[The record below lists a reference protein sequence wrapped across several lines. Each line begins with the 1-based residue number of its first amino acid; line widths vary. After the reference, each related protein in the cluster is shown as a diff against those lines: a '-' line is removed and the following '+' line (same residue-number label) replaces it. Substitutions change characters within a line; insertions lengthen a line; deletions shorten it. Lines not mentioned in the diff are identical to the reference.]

1 MRSTKEDHTAL
12 AAALHTARRANAPAA
27 PGASPADAPVLT
39 ERIGFFLVPNFSMM
53 ALSSATEPLRAAN
66 RMSGKPLY
74 SWHLISADGE
84 AVSSSSGFALV
95 PEAAMT
101 SAPDLSRLFV
111 VASIGVS
118 DYRSRPVFD
127 FLRRFAATGRPLG
140 AISLGTMIL
149 ARAGLLDRRRCTIH
163 WEALKPLADEFPTLQ
178 ITRDLYCIDGDRLT
192 CGGGTAAIDMM
203 LDLIARQHGQQLAAD
218 VADQFLHT
226 RIRTSQDSQRMA
238 IQWRYSVE
246 DRRIVNAIALMEQN
260 VERPLPVQTIA
271 SLVGISPRQ
280 FERIWLRHFNVRPS
294 QFYVELRLRAAHKLL
309 HESTCSLFD
318 IAMQCGFASAS
329 HLGRCYRKM
338 FSRTPGQ
345 ERASAQQSANFDKA
359 EKAPSR
365 ASPDSARRA

>member
-1 MRSTKEDHTAL
+1 MRSKNEDRPSL
-12 AAALHTARRANAPAA
+12 AAALHTVRRAQASPGDAPAL
-27 PGASPADAPVLT
+27 V

-66 RMSGKPLY
+66 RMSGRTLY

-84 AVSSSSGFALV
+84 AVSSSSGFALQ

-101 SAPDLSRLFV
+101 SSPDVDQLFV
-111 VASIGVS
+111 VASIGVA
-118 DYRSRPVFD
+118 DYRSVPVFE

-149 ARAGLLDRRRCTIH
+149 ARAGLLDKRTCTIH
-163 WEALKPLADEFPTLQ
+163 WEAQKPLADEFPTLA

-203 LDLIARQHGQQLAAD
+203 LDLIARRHGQQLAAD

-226 RIRTSQDSQRMA
+226 RIRTSQESQRMA

-260 VERPLPVQTIA
+260 LERPLPVQTIA

-280 FERIWLRHFNVRPS
+280 FERVWLRHFKVGPS
-294 QFYVELRLRAAHKLL
+294 QFYVELRLKAAQKLL
-309 HESTCSLFD
+309 HESTFSLFD

-329 HLGRCYRKM
+329 HLGRCYRKT
-338 FSRTPGQ
+338 FGCTPGQ
-345 ERASAQQSANFDKA
+345 ERAGAQQSSSFDKA
-359 EKAPSR
+359 EKDAP
-365 ASPDSARRA
+365 ASGTNEA